1 MSARKSGGLDPT
13 RAHSRISAAA
23 IPNWVVREATEADP
37 RNDRVVLEN
46 PAVVAS
52 LDELLLTKYLPVVR
66 AELEKTG
73 HDYHPRE
80 AVPTIESA
88 TISGPQLA
96 RKLTFL
102 LLDQLGF
109 LFLRCSVSCD
119 RTGYMVEKEFYLD
132 LPESTDPKYLWRILG
147 DERFAGNPPSLMVQR
162 SVLHPEM
169 GTYFW
174 IKFEAGT
181 GFQSGPWEMHGEGL
195 ADITQTIRNA
205 CEMYE
210 QSMVEGFQSTDDVDR
225 FLEIAK
231 RSFEAS

>member
-1 MSARKSGGLDPT
+1 MNWITQK
-13 RAHSRISAAA
+13 AAK
-23 IPNWVVREATEADP
+23 ADP
-37 RNDRVVLEN
+37 KTDRVVLEN

-80 AVPTIESA
+80 AVPTIES
-88 TISGPQLA
+88 TTLSGPQLA
-96 RKLTFL
+96 RKLTFTL
-102 LLDQLGF
+102 FDPNGF
-109 LFLRCSVSCD
+109 LILRCSASVD
-119 RTGYMVEKEFYLD
+119 RLGYMIEKEFYLD
-132 LPESTDPKYLWRILG
+132 LPESTDPAYLWRILG
-147 DERFAGNPPSLMVQR
+147 DERFAGNPPSLMVQQ

-174 IKFEAGT
+174 IKFEAGS
-181 GFQSGPWEMHGEGL
+181 GFQSGPWEMHSEGL
-195 ADITQTIRNA
+195 ADITRTIRNA

-210 QSMVEGFQSTDDVDR
+210 GSMIEPFGSLDDVDR
-225 FLEIAK
+225 FLEIAS